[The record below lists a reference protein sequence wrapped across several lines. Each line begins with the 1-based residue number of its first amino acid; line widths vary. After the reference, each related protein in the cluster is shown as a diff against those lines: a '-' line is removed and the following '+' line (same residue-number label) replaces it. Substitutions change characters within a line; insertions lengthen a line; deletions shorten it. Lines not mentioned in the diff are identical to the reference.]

1 MFKNPENAGMVRKI
15 SFQMKSYLFNLHEMF
30 KNLGSGQTLAR
41 NGLLGVIR
49 WQRHVAFPSKIFLF
63 SLCSIL
69 STNSPTTCKNM
80 SLSSCL
86 FLRMSQSSIKLSIPL
101 SVYIEICI
109 DISIHQPFLF
119 SIHISRELTLSQGTD
134 LRTGNSAPS
143 MSRLSETSC
152 PQSTVI
158 NGL

>member
-1 MFKNPENAGMVRKI
+1 MKCLRIRALVRLSLETVCSA
-15 SFQMKSYLFNLHEMF
+15 SFDDNDMSPFL
-30 KNLGSGQTLAR
+30 
-41 NGLLGVIR
+41 
-49 WQRHVAFPSKIFLF
+49 QRFFF
-63 SLCSIL
+63 SLSVLYCL
-69 STNSPTTCKNM
+69 PDSPTTCKNM

-101 SVYIEICI
+101 SGYIEICI